1 MVTEWTSAK
10 ADVYDWM
17 HCGRN
22 AWISWDA
29 GTLEA
34 GQMKQSVAVDFQ
46 MRLSSPSFAAGSL
59 GSLGSL
65 VFPSICP

>member
-10 ADVYDWM
+10 ADAYHWI
-17 HCGRN
+17 HFGRN

-34 GQMKQSVAVDFQ
+34 GQMKQSIAVDFQ
-46 MRLSSPSFAAGSL
+46 
-59 GSLGSL
+59 
-65 VFPSICP
+65 IT